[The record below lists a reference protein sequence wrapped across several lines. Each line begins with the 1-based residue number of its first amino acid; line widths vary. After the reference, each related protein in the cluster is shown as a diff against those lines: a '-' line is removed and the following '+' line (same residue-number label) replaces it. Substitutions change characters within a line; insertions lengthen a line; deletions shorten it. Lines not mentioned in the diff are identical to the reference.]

1 MLKRLAYTIGTIMVM
16 TLAVYAV
23 FQFSGNHNATASQ
36 AMKGGAPSA
45 MPVEIE
51 VVAPE
56 KIQIWKNFSGNVVA
70 VDQAE
75 IRPQVSGRITDIH
88 FEDGQY
94 VEKGAVLIVI
104 DPRPY
109 QATVNQAKAALD
121 AAITQAALAEKE
133 YQRAKNLIKT
143 EAIAQSVLD
152 EKTNARQI
160 AAAAVQ
166 GAEALLQSAEIDLD
180 YAYVKAPISG
190 KVSRAEITIGNLV
203 QEGAGAPLLTSVI
216 SDEKVYVD
224 FEVDERTYLSSVR
237 NQGQDKDSDVPVR
250 IELGNGDLEYKGY
263 IHSFDNRIDPTSGTI
278 RARAIFDNAGK
289 ILLPGMSVSVLMGSN
304 GNEDQILVSE
314 RAIGTDQDRKF
325 VYLIG
330 TDGTAQYREIKIGD
344 SVNGKR
350 VVLSGLQKGDK
361 VITEGIF
368 RIRPGMP
375 VMPKPET
382 PPHEKKA
389 S

>member
-109 QATVNQAKAALD
+109 QATVNQD
-121 AAITQAALAEKE
+121 TQRGLI
-133 YQRAKNLIKT
+133 QR
-143 EAIAQSVLD
+143 
-152 EKTNARQI
+152 
-160 AAAAVQ
+160 
-166 GAEALLQSAEIDLD
+166 
-180 YAYVKAPISG
+180 
-190 KVSRAEITIGNLV
+190 
-203 QEGAGAPLLTSVI
+203 
-216 SDEKVYVD
+216 
-224 FEVDERTYLSSVR
+224 
-237 NQGQDKDSDVPVR
+237 
-250 IELGNGDLEYKGY
+250 
-263 IHSFDNRIDPTSGTI
+263 
-278 RARAIFDNAGK
+278 
-289 ILLPGMSVSVLMGSN
+289 
-304 GNEDQILVSE
+304 
-314 RAIGTDQDRKF
+314 
-325 VYLIG
+325 
-330 TDGTAQYREIKIGD
+330 
-344 SVNGKR
+344 
-350 VVLSGLQKGDK
+350 
-361 VITEGIF
+361 
-368 RIRPGMP
+368 
-375 VMPKPET
+375 
-382 PPHEKKA
+382 
-389 S
+389 